1 MVNHR
6 RFSVCLMTN
15 EGHLKV
21 LFHSDC
27 YDQCDLKLDDYCDMF
42 PNALVDIYKR
52 DVLENCILAD

>member
-1 MVNHR
+1 
-6 RFSVCLMTN
+6 MTN